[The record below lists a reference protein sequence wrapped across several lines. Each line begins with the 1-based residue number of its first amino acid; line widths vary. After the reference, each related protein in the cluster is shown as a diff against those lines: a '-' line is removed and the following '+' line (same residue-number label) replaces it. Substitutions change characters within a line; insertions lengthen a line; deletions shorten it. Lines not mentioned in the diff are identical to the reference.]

1 MKAFRVAL
9 AVLLLGGFTFAQK
22 AVPMPKDLPPF
33 GPEKPLQAPAVKVS
47 KLANGMTVW
56 LVAEPGFPKVAYI
69 LAVRG
74 GLAADPTGRPGISE
88 LLSKTIDQGTK
99 TRSAKQIAE
108 EFQSAGGDISVD
120 SAKDSVQISAT
131 VLSSKA
137 ENALAILADVV
148 QNATFPDAEVTL
160 AKRNLSDSL
169 RQRESE
175 PSFLASRAMAK
186 VLFGDHPYHVIAPTQ
201 ESIAASTSIDL
212 RNVYVQRF
220 RPDQAVLIA
229 VGDFADSR
237 MLELAQ
243 AKLGAWKNPDGP
255 ALPPLARPTTAAEH
269 AVFFVPRPDSVQT
282 TLELASFGPLR
293 SDPDYEAL
301 EVANAIYGG
310 TFSSRLVT
318 NIREDK
324 GYTYSPFASL
334 NIYRDASA
342 LVTRADVRNE
352 VTGPSLNEINYELNR
367 MATTSPSDE
376 ELAKAKRF
384 LVGTE
389 AIQLQ
394 ARAGVTYELAKL
406 WVDGLPPEEI
416 GIYGQK
422 ISSMTRADV
431 DAAARKYFPAAG
443 AAIVA
448 VGEEKVV
455 RDSLTV
461 FGIPIRPVP

>member
-1 MKAFRVAL
+1 MKASRVIFA
-9 AVLLLGGFTFAQK
+9 LLLFVGFAFAQK
-22 AVPMPKDLPPF
+22 QVAMPKDLPPF

-47 KLANGMTVW
+47 KLANGMTIW
-56 LVAEPGFPKVAYI
+56 LVAEPGFPKVAYT

-74 GLAADPTGRPGISE
+74 GLAADPTDRPGISE

-137 ENALAILADVV
+137 ENALTILADIV

-175 PSFLASRAMAK
+175 PSFLAARAMAK

-212 RNVYVQRF
+212 RNVYAQRF
-220 RPDQAVLIA
+220 RPDQAILIA
-229 VGDFADSR
+229 VGDFDNNR
-237 MLELAQ
+237 MLDLAQ
-243 AKLGAWKNPDGP
+243 ARMGAWKNPDGP
-255 ALPPLARPTTAAEH
+255 ALRPVERLTTAADH
-269 AVFFVPRPDSVQT
+269 AVFFVARPDSVQT
-282 TLELASFGPLR
+282 TLELATFGPLR
-293 SDPDYEAL
+293 SDPDYEAV

-310 TFSSRLVT
+310 TFSSRLVA

-334 NIYRDASA
+334 NTYRGASA
-342 LVTRADVRNE
+342 LVTRADVRND
-352 VTGPSLNEINYELNR
+352 VTGPSLNEMNYELNR

-416 GIYGQK
+416 GVYGQK
-422 ISSMTRADV
+422 VSSMTRADV
-431 DAAARKYFPAAG
+431 DAAAKKYFPAAG
-443 AAIVA
+443 ATVVA

-455 RDSLTV
+455 RDSLSL
-461 FGIPIRPVP
+461 FGMPIRPIP